1 MSMPVTVPSA
11 VSLTRRGLLGFAL
24 VWQAL
29 WMLAD
34 VRLWPSNQ
42 SHLLESVLVGLS
54 WITWGLLLV
63 SVFVWRQNTGRQRL
77 TSVLAGLNLVILSL
91 AAISI
96 SLLSIDPTVNDWITS
111 ASIFNLVAGLTGITV
126 WNPRQWTWVFLI
138 CAIELSIFIG
148 FGFVF
153 VGEMTLNSVILYPL
167 YALAIGVA
175 AASAQRGLAT
185 GAETTDSMAMA
196 SLEREAQARLI
207 NSTEILVTQIQ
218 RKVHETVLN
227 TLTAISRGNLPRTE
241 SVQKMITERSA
252 ESAKVLAEFAGI
264 GPLTL
269 QMPASNFID
278 SISDLIE
285 ECGYRGISISID
297 GDWGNS
303 LSDEA
308 ENSLVAA
315 VRESLINV
323 LRHSEAT
330 HVTLEIRRTKR
341 KNFQIIVQDDG
352 VGFEAG
358 GRSGFGLS
366 TILKSDLEAIGA
378 SVNVDSSTG
387 NGCTVQIDYE
397 PNDRKLLSMQH
408 QSQGPMSNFVL
419 PIVAAWLLFSFV
431 NIVLVWDSYSN
442 PLLNMFAF
450 AVLSTV
456 GFVTIYVSFS
466 GSIPWWLVL
475 IGSLFAYL
483 GYEIEQR
490 AIGLANVNQWT
501 EWSSELIVAIF
512 FVFAAAG
519 TWWSWFV
526 AASVWLFIQ
535 DNWPAEFLAAGFVMI
550 MTGAYLG
557 WVLRRNNRVIKS
569 AIEMAA
575 SDAQQAFLSQLHIK
589 SRYPGLAYVNPGPT
603 IELLKKISEG
613 SLNWE
618 SPDVQHASAVHEAY
632 IRNVLM
638 SRNVSASRIIGN
650 VSKIALDRGVI
661 LESSISEFL
670 FLGDCVQQAMSTIE
684 SLIEMADAGKIVRF
698 TVSGESDCAYFQ
710 LVGAIR
716 HDLDISSLA
725 FPNSG
730 ELEFEPDEDGYQDF
744 VWQGRCGSHSGTLT
758 RVVE

>member
-1 MSMPVTVPSA
+1 VSMPVSVPSA
-11 VSLTRRGLLGFAL
+11 ASLTRRGLLGFAL
-24 VWQAL
+24 VWQAA

-42 SHLLESVLVGLS
+42 SHLLESSLVGLS

-63 SVFVWRQNTGRQRL
+63 SVFVWRENTGRQRM

-148 FGFVF
+148 FGLVF

-175 AASAQRGLAT
+175 AASAQRGLAI
-185 GAETTDSMAMA
+185 GAETTDSMAAA

-227 TLTAISRGNLPRTE
+227 TLTAISRGNLPKTD
-241 SVQKMITERSA
+241 SVQKMIAERSA
-252 ESAKVLAEFAGI
+252 ESAKILAEFAGI

-269 QMPASNFID
+269 QLPASNFID

-297 GDWGNS
+297 GDWGDS
-303 LSDEA
+303 LSDEV
-308 ENSLVAA
+308 ENSFVAA
-315 VRESLINV
+315 VREALINV
-323 LRHSEAT
+323 LRHSEAS
-330 HVTLEIRRTKR
+330 HVTLQIRRTNR
-341 KNFQIIVQDDG
+341 QHYRIIVQDDG

-366 TILKSDLEAIGA
+366 TILKTDLEAIGA
-378 SVNVDSSTG
+378 SVSVVSSTG
-387 NGCTVQIDYE
+387 NGCFIQIDYQ
-397 PNDRKLLSMQH
+397 PRDRKLIPTQY
-408 QSQGPMSNFVL
+408 QSFGPMSNFVL
-419 PIVAAWLLFSFV
+419 PIIAAWLLFSFV
-431 NIVLVWDSYSN
+431 NIVFVWDSYSN
-442 PLLNMFAF
+442 PYLNILAF
-450 AVLSTV
+450 VVLSAV
-456 GFVTIYVSFS
+456 GIVTIYVSFS
-466 GSIPWWLVL
+466 GSIPWWLVVG
-475 IGSLFAYL
+475 GSLFAYL

-490 AIGLANVNQWT
+490 AIGVANTNQWT

-526 AASVWLFIQ
+526 AGTVWLFIQ
-535 DNWPAEFLAAGFVMI
+535 DNWPAEFVAAGFVMI
-550 MTGAYLG
+550 MIGAYLG
-557 WVLRRNNRVIKS
+557 WVLRRNNSVIKS
-569 AIEMAA
+569 AIELAA
-575 SDAQQAFLSQLHIK
+575 SEAQQTFLSQLHIK
-589 SRYPGLAYVNPGPT
+589 SRYPGLAYVNPVPT
-603 IELLKKISEG
+603 IELLNEISEG

-618 SPDVQHASAVHEAY
+618 SPGVQHASAVHEAY

-638 SRNVSASRIIGN
+638 SRNASAL
-650 VSKIALDRGVI
+650 KIVGDISESARDRGVI
-661 LESSISEFL
+661 FESFISEFL
-670 FLGDCVQQAMSTIE
+670 LLGDCDLQAMGIIE
-684 SLIEMADAGKIVRF
+684 SLIDIVDAGNIVRF
-698 TVSGESDCAYFQ
+698 TVSGDSDCTYFQ
-710 LVGAIR
+710 LVGAVR
-716 HDLDISSLA
+716 PDLDVSSFA
-725 FPNSG
+725 FPNAG
-730 ELEFEPDEDGYQDF
+730 ELEFETDEDGFRNF
-744 VWQGRCGSHSGTLT
+744 VWQARCDSHSAFVT
-758 RVVE
+758 RLVL